1 MTETGSEIRD
11 GMRIDW
17 DAAIAMDDGVVLRA
31 DVFRPIA
38 DGAHPV
44 ILSYG
49 PYAKGLAFQEGYKSA
64 WMRMTAAYPETAQ
77 GSSNKY
83 QNWELVDP
91 EKWVPDGYA
100 VVRVDSRGAG
110 RSPGYLEVWSP
121 REAKDLYACV
131 EWAGTRHWSN
141 GRVAI
146 SGISYYAMNQWH
158 VAPMRP
164 PHLAALVIWEGSSD
178 YYRELARHGGILS
191 DFLSSWYP
199 RQVVRLQHGVGERGP
214 RSQVTGETVAGPDT
228 LSEPEFARN
237 RADVPGDALR
247 HRLIDHYYAA
257 RTGKFEDIDVPL
269 LSAANWGG
277 QGLHPRGNFE
287 GYSRAGSQQKWLE
300 VHGDTHF
307 SHYYS
312 NYGLNL
318 QKRFLGHFL
327 KGEDTGWDKQP
338 KVALNIRRPGEKF
351 ELRAENEW
359 PLARTQWTRF
369 FLQPDGMLGNEA
381 PQRGATLSYRT
392 TGDGLTFATRPL
404 SEEVEITGPVA
415 AKLFVSSDTTDADLF
430 LVLQVFDPA
439 GEEVVFIGSN
449 DPRTPIGLGWLR
461 ASHRKLDAR
470 RTLPYR
476 PWHTHDEE
484 WPLKPGEPVELD
496 IEIWPTCIVVPPGY
510 RIALSVRGKD
520 YEYDGTDAAL
530 PHAAYPMK
538 GVGPFTH
545 TNPQD
550 RPPEIFGGTNTLHFG
565 PAQAPYLL
573 LPIIPAKRRAGPTAK
588 RPSAG
593 EPKRKLASKAKR
605 KSGAKPARKSAGKAN
620 AAGTRKRTAAG
631 APKRLPVS
639 KRPAAGKAKRKPA
652 GSTKRQTARRPK
664 RR

>member
-1 MTETGSEIRD
+1 MTETRSEIRD
-11 GMRIDW
+11 GMRIEW
-17 DAAIAMDDGVVLRA
+17 DAAIEMDDGVVLRA

-38 DGAHPV
+38 DGRYPV

-64 WMRMTAAYPETAQ
+64 WTRMTAAYPETAE

-100 VVRVDSRGAG
+100 IVRVDSRGAG
-110 RSPGYLEVWSP
+110 RSPGILEVWSP
-121 REAKDLYACV
+121 REAKDLHDCV
-131 EWAGTRHWSN
+131 EWAGTQPWSK
-141 GRVAI
+141 GKVAI

-191 DFLSSWYP
+191 DFLASWYP

-214 RSQVTGETVAGPDT
+214 RSQVTGETVAGPET
-228 LSEPEFARN
+228 LREEELARN
-237 RADVPGDALR
+237 RADVAGDALK
-247 HRLIDHYYAA
+247 HRLIDDYYAA
-257 RTGKFEDIDVPL
+257 RTWAFEDIDVPL

-287 GYSRAGSQQKWLE
+287 GYLRAGSRQKWLE

-312 NYGLNL
+312 NYGLRL

-327 KGEDTGWDKQP
+327 KGEDTGWEQQP

-351 ELRAENEW
+351 TLRAENEW

-369 FLQPDGMLGNEA
+369 FLQPDGMLTNAA
-381 PQRGATLSYRT
+381 PQRDATLSYPT
-392 TGDGLTFATRPL
+392 TGDGLTFSTPPV
-404 SEEVEITGPVA
+404 EQEVEITGPVA

-430 LVLQVFDPA
+430 LVLRVFDPA
-439 GEEVVFIGSN
+439 DKEVVFIGSN

-461 ASHRKLDAR
+461 ASHRKLDPK

-484 WPLKPGEPVELD
+484 WPLEPGEPVELD
-496 IEIWPTCIVVPPGY
+496 VEIWPTCIVVPPGY
-510 RIALSVRGKD
+510 RIALTVRGKD

-545 TNPQD
+545 TDPRD
-550 RPPEIFGGTNTLHFG
+550 RPLEIFGGTNTLHF
-565 PAQAPYLL
+565 ARSQAPYLL
-573 LPIIPAKRRAGPTAK
+573 LPIIPAEGKATREPRRTAGGK
-588 RPSAG
+588 
-593 EPKRKLASKAKR
+593 PKRKSAGQPKHKAAGKTKRGGRKPTHKAAAKPKRKAAGKPKRKSAGGPKRASKAKR
-605 KSGAKPARKSAGKAN
+605 KSGGN
-620 AAGTRKRTAAG
+620 
-631 APKRLPVS
+631 
-639 KRPAAGKAKRKPA
+639 
-652 GSTKRQTARRPK
+652 RR
-664 RR
+664 RA